1 MLTVDKVENKY
12 VVSFYN
18 INKLNILN
26 AKELEIKLIPLV
38 SQTESSLIINF
49 AGIKFIDSSGFDVLL
64 NVFKA
69 SNLNNSSLRF
79 INLSDELMELMEL
92 VELDKVFQLN

>member
-1 MLTVDKVENKY
+1 MLTVNKVENKY

-26 AKELEIKLIPLV
+26 AKELELKLIPLV
-38 SQTESSLIINF
+38 SQRESSLIINF

-64 NVFKA
+64 NIFKV
-69 SNLNNSSLRF
+69 SNLNDSSLRF
-79 INLSDELMELMEL
+79 INLSDELMELMKL

>member
-12 VVSFYN
+12 VVTFYN

-26 AKELEIKLIPLV
+26 SKELELKLIPLV
-38 SQTESSLIINF
+38 SQENTSLILNF

-64 NVFKA
+64 KTFKV
-69 SNLNNSSLRF
+69 STSSNSSLRF
-79 INLSDELMELMEL
+79 INLSDELMELLKL
-92 VELDKVFQLN
+92 VELDNVFQLN

>member
-26 AKELEIKLIPLV
+26 AKELELKLIPLV
-38 SQTESSLIINF
+38 SQSESSLIINF

-64 NVFKA
+64 NIFKA

>member
-26 AKELEIKLIPLV
+26 AKELELKLIPLV
-38 SQTESSLIINF
+38 SQRESSLIINF

-64 NVFKA
+64 NIFKV
-69 SNLNNSSLRF
+69 SNLNDSSLRF
-79 INLSDELMELMEL
+79 INLSDELMELMKL

>member
-26 AKELEIKLIPLV
+26 AKELELKLIPLV
-38 SQTESSLIINF
+38 SQSESSLIINF

-64 NVFKA
+64 NIFKA

-79 INLSDELMELMEL
+79 INLSDELLELMKL